1 MAKIT
6 INDKEYDLGL
16 LPEKARAN
24 IVSIQFV
31 DAEIQRLQSQIAVMQ
46 TARTYYSLELDG
58 QLKDSPL
65 GSDTIKFN

>member
-1 MAKIT
+1 MSKIT
-6 INDKEYDLGL
+6 INNKEYDLGL
-16 LPEKARAN
+16 LSEKARAN

-58 QLKDSPL
+58 QLKESVTGGDA
-65 GSDTIKFN
+65 IKFN